1 MGKKTK
7 DGVRV
12 RFVGTNNEDVTGS
25 CTHIQSKE
33 VQILL
38 ECGLYQSCGDV
49 LGDYRVN
56 SRKFDF
62 KPKEIDYVFVGHNHI
77 DHIGLLPRLYK
88 FGCTAKII
96 APKNSLSIA
105 RELILNSAGI
115 INRDSECLTKSTG
128 KFCEPLYTL
137 DDVETMFE
145 HWCEYEVDEVIELD
159 DNVKF
164 KLLYSQHILN
174 ACQLELWIKSGNT
187 IKKIGYTSDLGNI
200 SVDNNFAQKFQ
211 PIEKCNILIGEC
223 TYNKKQRGIGGK
235 DRLKDLE
242 KIELVVRQTC
252 LEKRGKV
259 FVPSFANARLQ
270 QILFDLYSIFGK
282 DDEFKTKIIVD
293 TPLGSNI
300 TKLYAQELE
309 DEDKQKFR
317 DMLSWSNLV
326 FTTSHEESQKY
337 MASKE
342 PIVAIASSGFL
353 VAGRSVNWIKSI
365 LPKKN
370 NHVLFVGFSPAS
382 SVAGII
388 KEGKKESVKINGKP
402 IRNKCNITDL
412 KSYSSHMQYE
422 DLLNYYSNVNC
433 EKVALVHGEF
443 SGKLEFAKELQEEIS
458 KKNKTSKV
466 VIVNKS
472 TEILL

>member
-1 MGKKTK
+1 MSKKSK
-7 DGVRV
+7 DGIRV
-12 RFVGTNNEDVTGS
+12 KFVGTNSEDVTGS
-25 CTHIQSKE
+25 CTHIQSKDT
-33 VQILL
+33 QILL
-38 ECGLYQSCGDV
+38 ECGLFQSVGRV
-49 LGDYRVN
+49 LEDYKIN

-62 KPKEIDYVFVGHNHI
+62 KPKEIDYVFVCHTHI
-77 DHIGLLPRLYK
+77 DHIGMLPRLYK
-88 FGCTAKII
+88 FGCNAKII
-96 APKNSLSIA
+96 APKGMASIT

-115 INRDSECLTKSTG
+115 ISRDAEYLTKSTG
-128 KFCEPLYTL
+128 KYCEPLYTL
-137 DDVETMFE
+137 DDVEVMFE

-164 KLLYSQHILN
+164 KFLYSQHILN
-174 ACQLELWIKSGNT
+174 ACQVELWVKNGNT
-187 IKKIGYTSDLGNI
+187 TKKIGYTSDLGNI
-200 SVDNNFAQKFQ
+200 SVENNFAQKFQ
-211 PIEKCNILIGEC
+211 PIEKCNLLIGEC
-223 TYNKKQRGIGGK
+223 TYNKKQRDINNK
-235 DRLKDLE
+235 DRAKDLE

-259 FVPSFANARLQ
+259 FIPSFANARLQ
-270 QILFDLYSIFGK
+270 QILYDLYSIFGK
-282 DDEFKTKIIVD
+282 DEDFKTKIIVD
-293 TPLGSNI
+293 TPLGSSI

-309 DEDKQKFR
+309 GEDKKKFR
-317 DMLSWSNLV
+317 DMLNWSNLV

-342 PIVAIASSGFL
+342 SIVAIASSGFL
-353 VAGRSVNWIKSI
+353 VAGRSVNWIKTI
-365 LPKKN
+365 LPNKN

-402 IRNKCNITDL
+402 VKNKCNITDL

-422 DLLNYYSNVNC
+422 DLLSYYSDVNC

-443 SGKLEFAKELQEEIS
+443 DGKLEFSRTLQEQIS

-466 VIVNKS
+466 VVVNKS